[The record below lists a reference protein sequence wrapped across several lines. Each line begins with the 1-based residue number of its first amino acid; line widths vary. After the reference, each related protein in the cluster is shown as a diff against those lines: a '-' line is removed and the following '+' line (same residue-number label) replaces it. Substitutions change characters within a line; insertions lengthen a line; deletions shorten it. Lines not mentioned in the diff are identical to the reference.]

1 VSQPTARPSSTNRVY
16 VARLKGTAVFD
27 PLGDQVG
34 RVHDVVVVM
43 RVKGPM
49 RAVGLVVEVSS
60 KRRVFV
66 PLTRVTSIDAGAVI
80 TTGLLN
86 IRRFAQRATETLV
99 VGQLLDRH
107 VTFKDGSGTGT
118 VEDVAMEQHRNRD
131 WYVTKV
137 FVRRTSSGRG
147 LVVRRG
153 EALVIDVDDVTGLA
167 GSPAQQG
174 ATALLATLED
184 LKPADLADV
193 LHDLPD
199 SRRLEVAAELNDERL
214 ADVLEELGEED
225 RVAIVSGLD
234 LDRAADVLD
243 VMQPDDAADLVSELP
258 VERARQL
265 LERMEPEEAKDVR
278 RLLAYEEH
286 TAGGLMTTEPLVLG
300 PEATVA
306 TALAHARRRDVTP
319 ALAAMIFVVRPP
331 LETPTGRLLGVV
343 HLQRALRE
351 PPHELLG
358 ALLDKDMDALLP
370 TDDIGK
376 VTRLLATYNLT
387 ALPVVD
393 EERRLLGAVSVDD
406 VLDHLLPDD
415 WREADEDVT
424 DQAMT
429 RTAHG

>member
-1 VSQPTARPSSTNRVY
+1 VSQPTARPTSTNRVY

-43 RVKGPM
+43 RLKGAP

-66 PLTRVTSIDAGAVI
+66 PLTRVTSIDGGAVI

-86 IRRFAQRATETLV
+86 IRRFAKRAAETLV
-99 VGQLLDRH
+99 VGQLLDRQ
-107 VTFKDGSGTGT
+107 VTFRDGSGTGA
-118 VEDVAMEQHRNRD
+118 VEDVAMEQQRNRD
-131 WYVTKV
+131 WYVTKL
-137 FVRRTSSGRG
+137 FVRRSSGRG
-147 LVVRRG
+147 LVGRRG
-153 EALVIDVDDVTGLA
+153 EALVVDVDDVTGLA
-167 GSPAQQG
+167 GTAAQQG

-258 VERARQL
+258 DERARQL
-265 LERMEPEEAKDVR
+265 LERMEPEEAEDVR

-286 TAGGLMTTEPLVLG
+286 TAGGLMTTEPLILG

-306 TALAHARRRDVTP
+306 TALAHARRQDVTP
-319 ALAAMIFVVRPP
+319 ALAAMFFVVRPP

-358 ALLDKDMDALLP
+358 GMLDKDIDALLP

-393 EERRLLGAVSVDD
+393 EDRRLLGAVSVDD

-424 DQAMT
+424 DEAMT